1 MGIIQDLYETLG
13 NHYTKE
19 KLDKGWKPL
28 IDNFL
33 SKNTALCLSEGMSDK
48 LVEKIAAKRINK
60 GDLMDL
66 CCVPFL
72 SRTLFEAFQKTLPKD
87 LVKVLGE
94 LAWVKEL
101 HENEIKKRLEVEIS
115 ELVPTRY
122 DWGSDT
128 YELKKMYYF
137 FRVDSNRGQSRNH
150 TLSLPP
156 LFRKR
161 LADFFPKPKNSDIH
175 PTTPKKTD
183 FTYNGEQDIFLE
195 LPRLLAYQ
203 GQGNI
208 KLTKKLRPILS
219 GMSKMQRTL
228 NIQEFFEDTKDRAL
242 KNLRTNAIAGILTT
256 CNHITEKEPPKLIK
270 AFFKQYQKSSYNS
283 LALLLTHVKGTGHLD
298 HWNTIHIEDV
308 FVDILKE
315 LPLGEWVDFKNIEDF
330 AKYRML
336 GIVPVRKSIA
346 GQKLYVNKK
355 EKYDNKRYIK
365 GDIFNAIIPQ
375 SLLRANFFLFA
386 AFGLVEIAYDTPDT
400 TEIVTTYFSP
410 YDGIRYAKITDL
422 GAYVSSDY
430 KTDYTPPETVQK
442 TPLVLSEDSLM
453 VLSDDTDVTA
463 DILLQNY
470 TQKVG
475 PNRYQTDAAI
485 FLKDC
490 RSVKD
495 IEYKVDLFHQ
505 TVTNKLPANWKAFF
519 DGLLANTNPFENV
532 SSKYIIFKIP
542 PTNRELIQLV
552 VQDAILKK
560 YVQKAEGFHFLVLKT
575 HLSKFK
581 NRLKEFGFFLS

>member
-1 MGIIQDLYETLG
+1 MGVIRNIYEALG
-13 NHYTKE
+13 EYYTKTV
-19 KLDKGWKPL
+19 LDKGWKPL
-28 IDNFL
+28 IDDFL
-33 SKNTALCLSEGMSDK
+33 STNTALCLSEGMPDK
-48 LVEKIAAKRINK
+48 LVGKIAVKRINK

-72 SRTLFEAFQKTLPKD
+72 SQPLFEAFQKTLPKD
-87 LVKVLGE
+87 LVTILGE
-94 LAWVKEL
+94 LVWVKEL
-101 HENEIKKRLEVEIS
+101 HQQEIKNKFDIEIG
-115 ELVPTRY
+115 ELRPSQY
-122 DWGSDT
+122 SWGNDT
-128 YELKKMYYF
+128 YELSDMYYLF
-137 FRVDSNRGQSRNH
+137 VVNSEWGQARSH
-150 TLSLPP
+150 TLRLPSA
-156 LFRKR
+156 LRKR
-161 LADFFPKPKNSDIH
+161 LAAFFPKPKNFDIH

-183 FTYNGEQDIFLE
+183 WTYNGEQDIFLE

-208 KLTKKLRPILS
+208 KLTKKLRPVLS
-219 GMSKMQRTL
+219 GLSKMQRTL
-228 NIQEFFEDTKDRAL
+228 NIREFFEDTKDRAL

-256 CNHITEKEPPKLIK
+256 YIDVKEKKPAKLIK

-298 HWNTIHIEDV
+298 HWNTKHIEGA
-308 FVDILKE
+308 FVEILKE
-315 LPLGEWVDFKNIEDF
+315 LPLGEWVDFQNIEDF

-336 GIVPVRKSIA
+336 DITPIDKDIA
-346 GQKLYVNKK
+346 GSKLYVNNVERYSK
-355 EKYDNKRYIK
+355 KRYIK
-365 GDIFNAIIPQ
+365 GDIFNSVITQ

-410 YDGIRYAKITDL
+410 YDGIRYVKITDF

-430 KTDYTPPETVQK
+430 KTDYTPPQTARK

-453 VLSDDTDVTA
+453 ILSDDTDVTA

-490 RSVKD
+490 RSVQD
-495 IEYKVDLFHQ
+495 IKYKIDLFHQ
-505 TVTNKLPANWKAFF
+505 TVTSKLPANWKVFF

-542 PTNRELIQLV
+542 PTNRDLIQLV
-552 VQDAILKK
+552 VQDSILKK
-560 YVQKAEGFHFLVLKT
+560 
-575 HLSKFK
+575 
-581 NRLKEFGFFLS
+581 